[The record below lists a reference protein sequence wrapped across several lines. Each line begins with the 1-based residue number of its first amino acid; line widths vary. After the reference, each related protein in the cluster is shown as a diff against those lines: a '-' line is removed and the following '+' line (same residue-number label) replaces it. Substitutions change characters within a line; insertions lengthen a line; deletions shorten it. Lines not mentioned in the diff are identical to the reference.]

1 MHKVKADK
9 VIDCIGLFCP
19 EPVLRTRVAI
29 ESLRVGE
36 VLEVIADDPSSEAD
50 IKAWAKHTG
59 HRILKVDKIN
69 GEFHFFI
76 KKVK

>member
-1 MHKVKADK
+1 MHEVKADK

-19 EPVLRTRVAI
+19 EPVLRTRVAMD
-29 ESLRVGE
+29 SLEIGE
-36 VLEVIADDPSSEAD
+36 ILEVIADDPSAEAD

-59 HRILKVDKIN
+59 HEILKIERID